1 MFNQYKF
8 GRTVLNW
15 RDKSNINGNGYD
27 FSKIIAIYQWVYV
40 LLCMIIKV
48 YISVYEY
55 RTNSLYAIVTLYKD
69 VIVIMVRLMI
79 PRQPLT

>member
-1 MFNQYKF
+1 M
-8 GRTVLNW
+8 
-15 RDKSNINGNGYD
+15 
-27 FSKIIAIYQWVYV
+27 